1 MASFLNPHRPP
12 VFCPGCSHQQS
23 LRALDQA
30 LQDAGLKPEDVVIVS
45 DIGCSGL
52 FDTFFN
58 THAFH
63 GLHGRALTYGAGIKM
78 AQPHLKVIVTMGD
91 GGLGIGGAH
100 LLAACRRNLDLTL
113 LILNNFNF
121 GMTGGQ
127 FSCTT
132 PSEALV
138 GSSFLNTLE
147 IPMDAC
153 TVAAASGAPFVVR
166 RSVYQKDLALKLE
179 EALSFEGFSFV
190 DIWGFCP
197 GRYLKKN
204 PLSPSE
210 LEACMGD
217 LPPFDGL
224 VQNNV
229 RQEYGSRYREQCGN
243 EAPDLDWQ
251 GIEAIFVPP
260 VKDRRDV
267 LLLGS
272 AGERVLSTGTVLAT
286 AAIQANMHATQKNEY
301 DITVMRGPSV
311 AELIIS
317 PDPIAYT
324 GIEEPDVIMALSS
337 EGVTRRQSLF
347 GRMKREG
354 LVIRD
359 KAVTIP
365 STHAQDMQVDFK
377 GLGIKK
383 TDKALAALV
392 FLAKTE
398 KVITLEMLRS
408 AIERTYQGDA
418 QTASLELMKRTL
430 KLPLEEPVRT
440 KKGSHHL

>member
-1 MASFLNPHRPP
+1 
-12 VFCPGCSHQQS
+12 
-23 LRALDQA
+23 
-30 LQDAGLKPEDVVIVS
+30 
-45 DIGCSGL
+45 
-52 FDTFFN
+52 
-58 THAFH
+58 
-63 GLHGRALTYGAGIKM
+63 
-78 AQPHLKVIVTMGD
+78 
-91 GGLGIGGAH
+91 
-100 LLAACRRNLDLTL
+100 
-113 LILNNFNF
+113 
-121 GMTGGQ
+121 
-127 FSCTT
+127 
-132 PSEALV
+132 
-138 GSSFLNTLE
+138 
-147 IPMDAC
+147 
-153 TVAAASGAPFVVR
+153 
-166 RSVYQKDLALKLE
+166 
-179 EALSFEGFSFV
+179 
-190 DIWGFCP
+190 
-197 GRYLKKN
+197 
-204 PLSPSE
+204 
-210 LEACMGD
+210 
-217 LPPFDGL
+217 
-224 VQNNV
+224 
-229 RQEYGSRYREQCGN
+229 
-243 EAPDLDWQ
+243 
-251 GIEAIFVPP
+251 
-260 VKDRRDV
+260 
-267 LLLGS
+267 
-272 AGERVLSTGTVLAT
+272 
-286 AAIQANMHATQKNEY
+286 MHATQKNEY

-347 GRMKREG
+347 GKMKREG

-365 STHAQDMQVDFK
+365 STHARDMQVDFK